1 MSPSRYVFLSAAG
14 RRLAVPVESVVAV
27 REWEEPRVLP
37 GGKDW
42 LKGVLEGNGEAIP
55 VLKAAF
61 WGNGTSEEH
70 ILVLVEWG
78 GFVLALAGH
87 KPDLQALDGEVEAP
101 DAEETAPV
109 YIAGTIEHEGGTA
122 DCVRVDK
129 LYSVLGLRYNKPDRI
144 GGTDAEEDTFSR

>member
-1 MSPSRYVFLSAAG
+1 MSPSRYVFLSAGG

-27 REWEEPRVLP
+27 REWKEPRVLP

-42 LKGVLEGNGEAIP
+42 LKGVLEGDGEAIP

-61 WGNGTSEEH
+61 WGNGPSEER
-70 ILVLVEWG
+70 ILVLVELD

-87 KPDLQALDGEVEAP
+87 SPDLQPADGAVEAP
-101 DAEETAPV
+101 EVEEGAPV
-109 YIAGTIEHEGGTA
+109 YIGGTIERDGGTA

-144 GGTDAEEDTFSR
+144 GGMDAEKDSFSR